1 MAKKEIIWGIRAKHE
16 LNKTLVFY
24 NERNGNPEYSIQILD
39 KVEALTKT
47 LSKRHFVGRLTSD
60 KVTRVI
66 PFKVFLL
73 FYEIRPKHIEILAF
87 WDNRQDPE
95 SINR

>member
-1 MAKKEIIWGIRAKHE
+1 MAEKKIIWSVRAKHE
-16 LNKTLVFY
+16 LNRTLVFY
-24 NERNGNPEYSIQILD
+24 NDRNGTPEYSIQILD

-47 LSKRHFVGRLTSD
+47 LSKSHFIGRLTSD

-73 FYEIRPKHIEILAF
+73 FYEIKSKQIEIMAF
-87 WDNRQDPE
+87 WDNRQDQE
-95 SINR
+95 DIGL